1 MTGSLSDHPTQP
13 NIVSTLDQPSPPINR
28 QLEANRRNAL
38 RSTGP
43 RTADGKAV
51 VRDNALKH
59 GFLSRHLLIEGE
71 SPEDFQQLLDDLMA
85 EYRPVGVVETGL
97 VEQVAICLWRKARFV
112 RAEAAMVNLNR
123 RTFGE
128 AQAREVA
135 QRLGLP
141 EEAWRT
147 IPAPLAAGMD
157 EDPNLLADL
166 VQQRAAWQALIDEE
180 VLIGPAPFARLP
192 ETLQAHLL
200 QVHGVDADHIQAVIL
215 AEYGS
220 WEELVAQHLRL
231 FDELI
236 EKQRIREVSLLVM
249 ESQALPTQTELLTR
263 YQTTL
268 DNDLYKALKALREA
282 QAWREARAA
291 LEASAVPAT

>member
-13 NIVSTLDQPSPPINR
+13 NLGSTLDQPSPPINR